1 MEGWQVID
9 RILETRLFVVAGTPV
24 NVATLLMFVV
34 IIVVSLLIS
43 ALAQRAVRRG
53 FRRRGVEDEGSVGVT
68 SRLLHYAILSVG
80 FAVGVHTLGI
90 NLTALFAAGAVFA
103 VAIGFAMQNI
113 SQNFISGIILLV
125 ERAIKPGDV
134 LEVEGMMVKVVDM
147 GIRSTVARTLN
158 EEDIIVPNS
167 ILVQSL
173 VKNHTLRDPLYR
185 LRVDVGVVY
194 GSDMKV
200 VMDVLQRTARE
211 LPWRVQEREPMV
223 LLTAFGSSSVDFQVS
238 VWVDDPWILMRR
250 KSELHQ
256 AVWWALKD
264 AGVVIA
270 FPQLDVHFDPEV
282 QGALGRIAS
291 A

>member
-1 MEGWQVID
+1 MDVLHVID

-24 NVATLLMFVV
+24 NVATLCMFV
-34 IIVVSLLIS
+34 IIILVSIAIS

-53 FRRRGVEDEGSVGVT
+53 FRRRGVEDEGSIGVT

-113 SQNFISGIILLV
+113 SQNFISGIILLA
-125 ERAIKPGDV
+125 ERAIKPGDI
-134 LEVEGMMVKVVDM
+134 LEVEGTMVKVIDM
-147 GIRSTVARTLN
+147 GIRATVARTLN
-158 EEDIIVPNS
+158 EEEIVVPNS
-167 ILVQSL
+167 ILVQSM

-194 GSDMKV
+194 GSDMKL
-200 VMDVLQRTARE
+200 VMEVLTRTAE
-211 LPWRVQEREPMV
+211 GIEWRVEDRKPVV

-238 VWVDDPWILMRR
+238 VWINDPWLTLRH

-256 AVWWALKD
+256 SIWWALKEV
-264 AGVVIA
+264 GVVIA
-270 FPQLDVHFDPEV
+270 FPQLDVHVDPEV
-282 QGALGRIAS
+282 QDALAAMARA
-291 A
+291 